1 MGICAVAIAIDEEA
15 AISSA
20 SWGLFQIMGFNYAT
34 CKCDSVQQF
43 VALMKENEGKQL
55 DQFTAFIQSNRL
67 DTYLRNKD
75 WAGFAKRYNGPA
87 YAENQYDKK
96 LEKAY
101 HKHKC

>member
-1 MGICAVAIAIDEEA
+1 MLQNSRSRNRINFLIWKLFCSDIQRIKRIRTVRAMLKQILFR
-15 AISSA
+15 
-20 SWGLFQIMGFNYAT
+20 LFQ
-34 CKCDSVQQF
+34 
-43 VALMKENEGKQL
+43 LL
-55 DQFTAFIQSNRL
+55 TAFIQSNRL

-101 HKHKC
+101 HKHKK

>member
-1 MGICAVAIAIDEEA
+1 MLQNSRSRNRINFLIWKLLYADIQRIESIRTVSAVFKQV
-15 AISSA
+15 
-20 SWGLFQIMGFNYAT
+20 LFRL
-34 CKCDSVQQF
+34 VQ
-43 VALMKENEGKQL
+43 L
-55 DQFTAFIQSNRL
+55 FTAFIQSNRL

>member
-1 MGICAVAIAIDEEA
+1 MFEQV
-15 AISSA
+15 
-20 SWGLFQIMGFNYAT
+20 LFRL
-34 CKCDSVQQF
+34 VQF
-43 VALMKENEGKQL
+43 
-55 DQFTAFIQSNRL
+55 FTAFIQSNRL

-101 HKHKC
+101 HKC

>member
-1 MGICAVAIAIDEEA
+1 MLKQILFR
-15 AISSA
+15 
-20 SWGLFQIMGFNYAT
+20 LFQ
-34 CKCDSVQQF
+34 
-43 VALMKENEGKQL
+43 LL
-55 DQFTAFIQSNRL
+55 TAFIQSNRL

-75 WAGFAKRYNGPA
+75 WAGFAKRYNGPS

>member
-1 MGICAVAIAIDEEA
+1 MWEFFRSDIQRIKRICSVGAVFEQVF
-15 AISSA
+15 
-20 SWGLFQIMGFNYAT
+20 L
-34 CKCDSVQQF
+34 CLVQ
-43 VALMKENEGKQL
+43 LL
-55 DQFTAFIQSNRL
+55 TAFIQSNRL

-87 YAENQYDKK
+87 YAENQYDKE

>member
-1 MGICAVAIAIDEEA
+1 MLQNSRSRNRINFLIWKLLYADIQRIESIGTVRAVLKQI
-15 AISSA
+15 
-20 SWGLFQIMGFNYAT
+20 LFRPF
-34 CKCDSVQQF
+34 
-43 VALMKENEGKQL
+43 QL
-55 DQFTAFIQSNRL
+55 LTAFIQSNRL

>member
-1 MGICAVAIAIDEEA
+1 MWEFLCTDIQRIKRIGAVCAVFEQV
-15 AISSA
+15 
-20 SWGLFQIMGFNYAT
+20 LF
-34 CKCDSVQQF
+34 CLVQ
-43 VALMKENEGKQL
+43 L
-55 DQFTAFIQSNRL
+55 FTAFIQSNRL

>member
-1 MGICAVAIAIDEEA
+1 MLQNSRSRNRINFLIWKLLYADIQRIESIRTVRAMLKQILFR
-15 AISSA
+15 
-20 SWGLFQIMGFNYAT
+20 LFQ
-34 CKCDSVQQF
+34 
-43 VALMKENEGKQL
+43 LL
-55 DQFTAFIQSNRL
+55 TAFIQSNRL

>member
-1 MGICAVAIAIDEEA
+1 MLQNSRSRNRINFLIWKLLYADIQRIESIRTVRAMLKQILFR
-15 AISSA
+15 
-20 SWGLFQIMGFNYAT
+20 LFQ
-34 CKCDSVQQF
+34 
-43 VALMKENEGKQL
+43 LL
-55 DQFTAFIQSNRL
+55 TAFIQSNRL

-101 HKHKC
+101 HKHKK

>member
-1 MGICAVAIAIDEEA
+1 MLQNSRSRNRINFLIWKLLYADIQRIESIRTVRAMLKQI
-15 AISSA
+15 
-20 SWGLFQIMGFNYAT
+20 LFRF
-34 CKCDSVQQF
+34 VQ
-43 VALMKENEGKQL
+43 LL
-55 DQFTAFIQSNRL
+55 TAFIQSNRL

>member
-1 MGICAVAIAIDEEA
+1 MLQNTRSRNRINFLIWKLLYADIQRIESIRTVRAMLKQILFR
-15 AISSA
+15 
-20 SWGLFQIMGFNYAT
+20 LFQ
-34 CKCDSVQQF
+34 
-43 VALMKENEGKQL
+43 LL
-55 DQFTAFIQSNRL
+55 TAFIQSNRL